1 MELSEGIKN
10 LLDKYSVTEEE
21 EIEHQKLIDAGII
34 GSNKHSNFDI
44 SDWESKVKEHGGD
57 RNWATIHDV
66 QAVQRKMM
74 ENF

>member
-1 MELSEGIKN
+1 MEMSEAVKN

-44 SDWESKVKEHGGD
+44 SDWENKVKEHGGD
-57 RNWATIHDV
+57 RNWAV
-66 QAVQRKMM
+66 KEYAKKKGWL
-74 ENF
+74 